1 METKDKLL
9 IYKSALETLLKNIGV
24 ISPIYV
30 LGLCHLATKVLNTE
44 QCDIFDKYIDSYAMS
59 IGTDA
64 DHFLW
69 PIGEQKPRKQWLES
83 ELEKVNLKLKEYESN
98 NR

>member
-1 METKDKLL
+1 METKEELL
-9 IYKSALETLLKNIGV
+9 TLKSALETLLRNIGV

-44 QCDIFDKYIDSYAMS
+44 QGAIFDNYIDNYAKS

-69 PIGEQKPRKQWLES
+69 PIGEQAPRKQYLES
-83 ELEKVNLKLKEYESN
+83 ELEKVNLKLKEYEN
-98 NR
+98 